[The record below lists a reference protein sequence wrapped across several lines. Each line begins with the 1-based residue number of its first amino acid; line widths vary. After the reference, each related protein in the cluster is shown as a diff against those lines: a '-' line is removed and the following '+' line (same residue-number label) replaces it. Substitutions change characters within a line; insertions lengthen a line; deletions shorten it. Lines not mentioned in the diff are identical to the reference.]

1 MVSRRGFLGMLGLG
15 AGALAVRP
23 LMGQETASGEG
34 GAGAASG
41 KKPNIVLFLVDDMG
55 WQDTSVPFYYRNG
68 QAVVTRLN
76 KRYGHGKDE
85 TYQNQNERRTPNM
98 ERLAKQ
104 GMVFSNAYACAVC
117 SPTRCSLMS
126 GMNAARHRV
135 TDWTLAVNDGGR
147 FSSNGE
153 GLYPPRWAANG
164 LQPPKTAATGSCQP
178 PWCQDANGKYYQPE
192 MTDDPAKGA
201 VAYNL
206 TMPFMNA
213 LTFPQ
218 VLKNAGYHTIHVG
231 KAHWG
236 SGNGPYNSQTKKVTS
251 PGADPRAFG
260 FDVNIAGC
268 EIGGPNNYRGD
279 AGYGNLPG
287 SGGNQ
292 FMTPGLDENN
302 YYGNGNN
309 VFLTDALTEEAIK
322 ALGQAK
328 TNGKPFY
335 LYMAHYAIHSP
346 LDNAR
351 AWDHT
356 RSANQ
361 TLASDTLNP
370 NPNDG
375 LGWNATERNYGTL
388 IKGMDDSLGKLLKW
402 LEENDELENT
412 LFIFMADNGGL
423 SVSGRLGNANAP
435 ARAGKGSCYE
445 GGTREPLIAVWPG
458 KIKAGSVSHEP
469 VIIEDFYPTIL
480 AAAGVAVPAPEA
492 LATTDYEG
500 EEVKQVIDGES
511 FLPVLLGQR
520 ETVREDGAARPLLW
534 HYPNKWGEGPN
545 GKAYNF
551 YSALRLGRWKL
562 IYQHSDRTFELYDLE
577 EDISESRNLAAH
589 LPAKVEELRKTM
601 GALLRERGA
610 QMPTYDANGTA
621 VPWPDET
628 PLNVAGGGLTL
639 RN

>member
-23 LMGQETASGEG
+23 LMGQGTASG
-34 GAGAASG
+34 ASG
-41 KKPNIVLFLVDDMG
+41 GGKRPNIVLFMVDDMG
-55 WQDTSVPFYYRNG
+55 WQDTSVPFYYRDG
-68 QAVVTRLN
+68 RPVVTRLN
-76 KRYGHGKDE
+76 KRYGHGKGADHA
-85 TYQNQNERRTPNM
+85 NQNERRTPNM
-98 ERLAKQ
+98 ERLAAQ

-117 SPTRCSLMS
+117 SPSRCSLMS

-135 TDWTLAVNDGGR
+135 TDWTLGVNRGDR
-147 FSSNGE
+147 FTSNGE

-164 LQPPKTAATGSCQP
+164 LQPPGTQATGSCQP
-178 PWCQDANGKYYQPE
+178 PWCQDANGKYYQPAFGSTE
-192 MTDDPAKGA
+192 GA
-201 VAYNL
+201 VAYKM

-218 VLKNAGYHTIHVG
+218 VLKDAGYHTIHVG

-260 FDVNIAGC
+260 FAVNIAGC

-279 AGYGNLPG
+279 AGYGNL

-302 YYGNGNN
+302 YYGRN
-309 VFLTDALTEEAIK
+309 VFLTDALTDMTLKELQRYHE
-322 ALGQAK
+322 QQ
-328 TNGKPFY
+328 TGKPFY

-346 LDNAR
+346 LDNPR
-351 AWDHT
+351 AWDAS
-356 RSANQ
+356 RSASEA
-361 TLASDTLNP
+361 LDGDTMNP
-370 NPNDG
+370 NPNDA
-375 LGWNATERNYGTL
+375 LNWNATERNYGTL
-388 IKGMDDSLGKLLKW
+388 IKGMDDSLGKLLDW
-402 LEENDELENT
+402 LEKNGELDNT
-412 LFIFMADNGGL
+412 LFVFMADNGGL
-423 SVSGRLGNANAP
+423 AVSGRLTNANAP

-469 VIIEDFYPTIL
+469 VIIEDFYPTLL
-480 AAAGVAVPAPEA
+480 AAAGVDVPVQEA

-500 EEVKQVIDGES
+500 ETIKQIIDGES
-511 FLPVLLGQR
+511 FLPVLLGER
-520 ETVREDGAARPLLW
+520 ATVRADGAARPLLW

-589 LPAKVEELRKTM
+589 LPAKVEELRKIM
-601 GALLRERGA
+601 GNLLRDRGA
-610 QMPTYDANGTA
+610 QMPHVGSANGES

-628 PLNVAGGGLTL
+628 PINVVGGGLTL

>member
-1 MVSRRGFLGMLGLG
+1 MGMLGLG

-23 LMGQETASGEG
+23 LMGQ
-34 GAGAASG
+34 GAASG
-41 KKPNIVLFLVDDMG
+41 GEGTGGAAPGKRPNIVLFMVDDMG

-469 VIIEDFYPTIL
+469 VIIEDLYPTIL

-534 HYPNKWGEGPN
+534 HYPNKWGEGPE

-551 YSALRLGRWKL
+551 YTALRLGKWKL
-562 IYQHSDRTFELYDLE
+562 IYQHSDRSFELYDLE
-577 EDISESRNLAAH
+577 NDISEQNNLAARF
-589 LPAKVEELRKTM
+589 PAKVEELRKTM
-601 GALLRERGA
+601 GTLLRDRGA
-610 QMPTYDANGTA
+610 QMPHSAIDVV
-621 VPWPDET
+621 VPWPDQT
-628 PLNVAGGGLTL
+628 PLNVGGGGLTL

>member
-1 MVSRRGFLGMLGLG
+1 MGMLGLG

-23 LMGQETASGEG
+23 LMGQETAPGEG

-98 ERLAKQ
+98 ERLAAQ

-135 TDWTLAVNDGGR
+135 TDWTLGVNQQDR
-147 FSSNGE
+147 FTSHGE

-164 LQPPKTAATGSCQP
+164 LQPPGTTAQGSCQP
-178 PWCQDANGKYYQPE
+178 PWCQDENGKYYQPE

-201 VAYNL
+201 VAYDL

-309 VFLTDALTEEAIK
+309 VFLTDALTTEALK
-322 ALGQAK
+322 ALDQAK

-351 AWDHT
+351 AWDAS
-356 RSANQ
+356 RSAST
-361 TLASDTLNP
+361 TLDADTKNP

-375 LGWNATERNYGTL
+375 LDWDAEERNYGTL
-388 IKGMDDSLGKLLKW
+388 IKGMDDSLGKLLDW
-402 LEENDELENT
+402 LKANGELDNT
-412 LFIFMADNGGL
+412 LFVFMADNGGL
-423 SVSGRLGNANAP
+423 SVSGRLTNANAP

-445 GGTREPLIAVWPG
+445 GGTREPLIAAWPG
-458 KIKAGSVSHEP
+458 RIAPGSVSHEP
-469 VIIEDFYPTIL
+469 VIIEDFYPTLL
-480 AAAGVAVPAPEA
+480 AAAGVDVPAPEA

-500 EEVKQVIDGES
+500 KEVRQVIDGES

-520 ETVREDGAARPLLW
+520 TTVRADGTARPLLW
-534 HYPNKWGEGPN
+534 HYPNKWGEGPE

-562 IYQHSDRTFELYDLE
+562 IYQHNDQSFELYDLE
-577 EDISESRNLAAH
+577 NDISEQKNLAAC
-589 LPAKVEELRKTM
+589 LPTKVEELRKTM

-610 QMPTYDANGTA
+610 QMPTHDANGTA

>member
-1 MVSRRGFLGMLGLG
+1 MVSRRSFLGMLGLG
-15 AGALAVRP
+15 AGALAARP
-23 LMGQETASGEG
+23 LLGQ
-34 GAGAASG
+34 GAASG
-41 KKPNIVLFLVDDMG
+41 ASGGGKRPNIVLFMVDDMG
-55 WQDTSVPFYYRNG
+55 WQDTSVPFYYRDG
-68 QAVVTRLN
+68 RPVVTRLN

-85 TYQNQNERRTPNM
+85 TYPNQNERRTPNM
-98 ERLAKQ
+98 ERLAAQ

-117 SPTRCSLMS
+117 SPSRCSLMS

-135 TDWTLAVNDGGR
+135 TDWTLGVNQANR
-147 FSSNGE
+147 FTSAGE

-164 LQPPKTAATGSCQP
+164 LQPPETTAQGHCQP
-178 PWCQDANGKYYQPE
+178 PWCQDASGKYYQPE
-192 MTDDPAKGA
+192 MTDDPAQGA
-201 VAYNL
+201 VAYDL

-279 AGYGNLPG
+279 AGYGNL

-302 YYGNGNN
+302 YYGDGNN
-309 VFLTDALTEEAIK
+309 VFLTDALTTEAIK
-322 ALGQAK
+322 ALDQAK
-328 TNGKPFY
+328 TGGKPFY

-346 LDNAR
+346 LDNPR
-351 AWDHT
+351 AWDAS
-356 RSANQ
+356 RSASEA
-361 TLASDTLNP
+361 LDGDTMNP

-375 LGWNATERNYGTL
+375 LGWNETERNYGTL
-388 IKGMDDSLGKLLKW
+388 IKGMDDSLGKLLDW
-402 LEENDELENT
+402 LEKNGELENT
-412 LFIFMADNGGL
+412 LFVFMADNGGL
-423 SVSGRLGNANAP
+423 SVSGRLANANAP

-458 KIKAGSVSHEP
+458 KIAPGSVSHEP
-469 VIIEDFYPTIL
+469 VIIEDFYPTLL
-480 AAAGVAVPAPEA
+480 AAAGVDVPVQEA

-500 EEVKQVIDGES
+500 KEVKQVIDGES
-511 FLPVLLGQR
+511 FLPVLLGER
-520 ETVREDGAARPLLW
+520 ATVRADGAARPLLW
-534 HYPNKWGEGPN
+534 HYPNKWGEGPE

-562 IYQHSDRTFELYDLE
+562 IYQHSDRSFELYDIE
-577 EDISESRNLAAH
+577 NDISEQENLAAR
-589 LPAKVEELRKTM
+589 LPAKVEELRRTM

-610 QMPTYDANGTA
+610 QMPYVGNANGET
-621 VPWPDET
+621 VPLPDET
-628 PLNVAGGGLTL
+628 PLNVGGLTL

>member
-15 AGALAVRP
+15 AGALAARP
-23 LMGQETASGEG
+23 LMGQETASGAPG
-34 GAGAASG
+34 GG
-41 KKPNIVLFLVDDMG
+41 KRPNIVLFMVDDMG
-55 WQDTSVPFYYRNG
+55 WQDTSVPFYYRDG
-68 QAVVTRLN
+68 RPVVTRLN

-85 TYQNQNERRTPNM
+85 TYPNQNERRTPNM
-98 ERLAKQ
+98 ERLAAQ

-117 SPTRCSLMS
+117 SPSRCSLMS

-135 TDWTLAVNDGGR
+135 TDWTLGVNQANR
-147 FSSNGE
+147 FTSAGE

-164 LQPPKTAATGSCQP
+164 LQPPGTTAQGHCQP
-178 PWCQDANGKYYQPE
+178 PWCQDASGKYYQPE
-192 MTDDPAKGA
+192 MTDDPAQGA
-201 VAYNL
+201 VAYKM

-218 VLKNAGYHTIHVG
+218 VLQGAGYHTIHVG

-236 SGNGPYNSQTKKVTS
+236 SGNGPYNSQTKKVTT

-279 AGYGNLPG
+279 AGYGNL

-309 VFLTDALTEEAIK
+309 VFLTDALTKEAIK
-322 ALGQAK
+322 ALDQAK
-328 TNGKPFY
+328 TTGKPFY

-351 AWDHT
+351 AWDKS

-361 TLASDTLNP
+361 TLADDTMNP
-370 NPNDG
+370 DPNDG
-375 LGWNATERNYGTL
+375 LDWDAEERNYGTL
-388 IKGMDDSLGKLLKW
+388 IKGMDDSLGTLLDW
-402 LEENDELENT
+402 LKANGELDNT
-412 LFIFMADNGGL
+412 LFVFMADNGGL
-423 SVSGRLGNANAP
+423 SVSGRLANANAP

-445 GGTREPLIAVWPG
+445 GGTREPLIVAWPG
-458 KIKAGSVSHEP
+458 KIRAGSVSHEP
-469 VIIEDFYPTIL
+469 VIIEDFYPTLL
-480 AAAGVAVPAPEA
+480 AAAGVDVPGQEA

-500 EEVKQVIDGES
+500 ETVRQVIDGES

-520 ETVREDGAARPLLW
+520 ATVREDGAARPLLW

-562 IYQHSDRTFELYDLE
+562 IYQHSDRSFELYDLE
-577 EDISESRNLAAH
+577 EDISESRNLAAR

-610 QMPTYDANGTA
+610 QMPRVGNANGEA
-621 VPWPDET
+621 VPLPDQT
-628 PLNVAGGGLTL
+628 PLNVGGLTL

>member
-1 MVSRRGFLGMLGLG
+1 MVSRRGFLGMLGFG
-15 AGALAVRP
+15 AGALAARP
-23 LMGQETASGEG
+23 LMGQGTPADTAG
-34 GAGAASG
+34 GASATG
-41 KKPNIVLFLVDDMG
+41 PNIVLFLVDDMG
-55 WQDTSVPFYYRNG
+55 WQDTSVPFYYRKG

-76 KRYGHGKDE
+76 ERYGHGKDE
-85 TYQNQNERRTPNM
+85 TYPNQNERRTPNM
-98 ERLAKQ
+98 ERLAAQ

-117 SPTRCSLMS
+117 SPSRCSLMS

-135 TDWTLAVNDGGR
+135 TDWTLRVDDDGR

-153 GLYPPRWAANG
+153 GLFPPRWAANG
-164 LQPPKTAATGSCQP
+164 LQPPGTKATGSCQP
-178 PWCQDANGKYYQPE
+178 PWCQDGNGKYFQPKFGSAE
-192 MTDDPAKGA
+192 GA
-201 VAYNL
+201 VAYEM

-218 VLKNAGYHTIHVG
+218 VLKDAGYHTIHVG

-236 SGNGPYNSQTKKVTS
+236 SGNGPYNNQTKKVTS

-279 AGYGNLPG
+279 AGYGNL
-287 SGGNQ
+287 SDGNQ

-309 VFLTDALTEEAIK
+309 VFLTDALTTEALK
-322 ALGQAK
+322 ALDQAK

-351 AWDHT
+351 AWDAS
-356 RSANQ
+356 RSAST
-361 TLASDTLNP
+361 TLDADTKNP

-375 LGWNATERNYGTL
+375 LDWDAEERNYGTL
-388 IKGMDDSLGKLLKW
+388 IKGMDDSLGKLLDW
-402 LEENDELENT
+402 LKANGELDNT
-412 LFIFMADNGGL
+412 LFVFMADNGGL
-423 SVSGRLGNANAP
+423 SVSGRLANANAP

-445 GGTREPLIAVWPG
+445 GGTREPLIVAWPG
-458 KIKAGSVSHEP
+458 KIRAGSVSHEP
-469 VIIEDFYPTIL
+469 VIIEDFYPTLL
-480 AAAGVAVPAPEA
+480 AAAGVAVPGEDQ

-500 EEVKQVIDGES
+500 EKVKQVIDGES

-520 ETVREDGAARPLLW
+520 ATVREDGAARPLLW

-562 IYQHSDRTFELYDLE
+562 IYQHSDRSFELYDLE
-577 EDISESRNLAAH
+577 EDISESRNLAARY
-589 LPAKVEELRKTM
+589 PAKVEELRKTM

-610 QMPTYDANGTA
+610 QMPHVGSANGA
-621 VPWPDET
+621 VVPWPDET
-628 PLNVAGGGLTL
+628 PLNVGGLTL

>member
-23 LMGQETASGEG
+23 LMGQGTAPGGEVAD
-34 GAGAASG
+34 GASA

-55 WQDTSVPFYYRNG
+55 WQDTSVPFYYHNG
-68 QAVVTRLN
+68 QPVVTRLN
-76 KRYGHGKDE
+76 QRYGHGKDE
-85 TYQNQNERRTPNM
+85 TYPNQNVRRTPNM
-98 ERLAKQ
+98 ERLAAQ

-218 VLKNAGYHTIHVG
+218 VLKDAGYHTIHVG

-236 SGNGPYNSQTKKVTS
+236 SGNGPYNSTTKKVTT

-279 AGYGNLPG
+279 AGYGNL

-302 YYGNGNN
+302 YYGDGNN
-309 VFLTDALTEEAIK
+309 VFLTDALTTEAIK
-322 ALGQAK
+322 ALDQAK

-356 RSANQ
+356 RSSSKNLDA
-361 TLASDTLNP
+361 DTMNP
-370 NPNDG
+370 DPNDG
-375 LGWNATERNYGTL
+375 LDWDAEERNYGTL
-388 IKGMDDSLGKLLKW
+388 IKGMDDSLGKLLDW
-402 LEENDELENT
+402 LDKNGELENT
-412 LFIFMADNGGL
+412 LFVFMADNGGL
-423 SVSGRLGNANAP
+423 AVSGRLTNANAP

-445 GGTREPLIAVWPG
+445 GGTREPLIAAWPG

-469 VIIEDFYPTIL
+469 VIIEDFYPTLL
-480 AAAGVAVPAPEA
+480 AAAGVDVPGEDQ

-500 EEVKQVIDGES
+500 ETIRQVIDGES
-511 FLPVLLGQR
+511 FLPVLLGER
-520 ETVREDGAARPLLW
+520 ATVRADGAARPLLW

-589 LPAKVEELRKTM
+589 LPAKVEELRKIM
-601 GALLRERGA
+601 GNLLRDRGA
-610 QMPTYDANGTA
+610 QMPHVGSANGES

-628 PLNVAGGGLTL
+628 PINVVGGGLTL